1 MKGYSIWKLLVT
13 FCENILTNR
22 NMTLVD
28 IDDSIDK
35 LAMLSS
41 YVYDEYV
48 INKIAQFY
56 RKKLR

>member
-1 MKGYSIWKLLVT
+1 
-13 FCENILTNR
+13 
-22 NMTLVD
+22 MTLVD